1 MNKSFF
7 KVIDSVIVFNCKI
20 LNLEQP
26 TVTYEPPNKF
36 ATPTTKAGINPDKN
50 VIAINI
56 DAWRTTNSNEEG
68 KVIAKINLS
77 NSEVEYV
84 DEKAKTDAYAQ
95 TVIRRVLNAVV

>member
-50 VIAINI
+50 LIAINI
-56 DAWRTTNSNEEG
+56 DTVWESPVGNMVGNITRNETFVAG
-68 KVIAKINLS
+68 
-77 NSEVEYV
+77 
-84 DEKAKTDAYAQ
+84 EKW
-95 TVIRRVLNAVV
+95 TV

>member
-50 VIAINI
+50 VIAINMVGNI
-56 DAWRTTNSNEEG
+56 TRNETFVAG
-68 KVIAKINLS
+68 
-77 NSEVEYV
+77 
-84 DEKAKTDAYAQ
+84 EKW
-95 TVIRRVLNAVV
+95 TV

>member
-1 MNKSFF
+1 MMNDSQSINDILISFF
-7 KVIDSVIVFNCKI
+7 QSAMT
-20 LNLEQP
+20 E
-26 TVTYEPPNKF
+26 
-36 ATPTTKAGINPDKN
+36 KN
-50 VIAINI
+50 IMYI
-56 DAWRTTNSNEEG
+56 DAWRTTSSNEEG

>member
-56 DAWRTTNSNEEG
+56 DTVWESPVEIWW
-68 KVIAKINLS
+68 VIFVAG
-77 NSEVEYV
+77 
-84 DEKAKTDAYAQ
+84 EKW
-95 TVIRRVLNAVV
+95 TV